1 MVKND
6 KKINLMLSI
15 AGLHHGGAERV
26 IATLCNNLDADKFS
40 IIVCWRL
47 ARGAIGE
54 ELRAQGYELIG
65 LPELDP
71 NITPRNRFLVLKKL
85 LKERRID
92 IIHTHDTGALVDA
105 AQCRLLGSKTR
116 LVHTF
121 HYGNYPHR
129 KPGHLILEILF
140 SRMANQLIAV
150 GYEQA
155 KLICKTLYLSSP
167 KVETIYNGVEMPSFE
182 SQEDLAA
189 PYRNK
194 QGDPVVIGSISTLTE
209 QKGITYLLD
218 AAELL
223 QKRNVNCIFLVAG
236 DGPLRDGLEE
246 KCRQLKLTN
255 MVHFLGW
262 VPNAVNSLLPS
273 LDIFF
278 QSSLWEANSIVL
290 LEAMA
295 TGLPIV
301 TTDVGESRHV
311 VDEEHCGRVVK
322 VQDSIGMADA
332 LAELVNQPE
341 LRNKMGDY
349 AQNKFLS
356 NYTIDKMI
364 GDYERVYEGLV

>member
-1 MVKND
+1 MGRKN

-26 IATLCNNLDADKFS
+26 IATLCNNLDADRFS
-40 IIVCWRL
+40 ITVCWRL

-54 ELRAQGYELIG
+54 ELRAQGFELIG

-71 NITPRNRFLVLKKL
+71 TVTPRRRFLVLKKL

-92 IIHTHDTGALVDA
+92 VVHTHDTGALVDA

-121 HYGNYPHR
+121 HYGNYPNR
-129 KPGHLILEILF
+129 KPSHLMLEILF
-140 SRMANQLIAV
+140 SRMANKLIAV

-155 KLICKTLYLSSP
+155 KLITKTLYLSPSR
-167 KVETIYNGVEMPSFE
+167 VETIYNGVESPVIE
-182 SQEDLAA
+182 SQDDFAA
-189 PYRNK
+189 AYRNK
-194 QGDPVVIGSISTLTE
+194 KGDPVIIGSISTLTE
-209 QKGITYLLD
+209 QKGITFLLD
-218 AAELL
+218 TAELL

-236 DGPLRDGLEE
+236 DGPLRQGLEE
-246 KCRQLKLTN
+246 KCKKLKLTN

-262 VPNAVNSLLPS
+262 VPNAVNSLLPA
-273 LDIFF
+273 LDIFY
-278 QSSLWEANSIVL
+278 QPSLWEANSIVL

-311 VDEEHCGRVVK
+311 VDEGHCGRIVEA
-322 VQDSIGMADA
+322 QDSIGMADA
-332 LAELVNQPE
+332 LAELVSQPQ
-341 LRNKMGDY
+341 LREKMGDY
-349 AQNKFLS
+349 AQSKFLS
-356 NYTIDKMI
+356 DYTIDKMI
-364 GDYERVYEGLV
+364 EAYERVYESLL